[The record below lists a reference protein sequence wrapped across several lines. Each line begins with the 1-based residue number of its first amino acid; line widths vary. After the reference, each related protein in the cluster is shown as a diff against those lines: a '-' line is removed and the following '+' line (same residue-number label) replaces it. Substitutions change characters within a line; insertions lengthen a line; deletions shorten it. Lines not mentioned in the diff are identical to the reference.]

1 MARRI
6 ILCDGAE
13 SARLWARIGAD
24 EDEDLLWVPRE
35 GEARARPAGFRSLP
49 GRLSAESI
57 AKLAVRP
64 EDGFAGVSEE
74 TPFTR
79 GAVAAIREAAPEAAL
94 LLLSDKLSTDSG
106 GQSESK
112 MLGARTKDARLGHY
126 RLLGEL
132 GRGGMGIVYAARDTK
147 LGRKVA
153 IKQLLAVG

>member
-57 AKLAVRP
+57 AKLAVRAMWA
-64 EDGFAGVSEE
+64 GALATCMTACLAGV
-74 TPFTR
+74 F
-79 GAVAAIREAAPEAAL
+79 GVI
-94 LLLSDKLSTDSG
+94 
-106 GQSESK
+106 
-112 MLGARTKDARLGHY
+112 
-126 RLLGEL
+126 
-132 GRGGMGIVYAARDTK
+132 RGGS
-147 LGRKVA
+147 
-153 IKQLLAVG
+153 